1 MIYHDTLLL
10 TPIWRR
16 IMAPQRQK
24 FATQVDITLL
34 TEIRRIA
41 QEEGRQI
48 QAVVE
53 EALEAF
59 IEQRRRERPRPH
71 IMAYYQDSHE
81 RFASLYERL
90 AQ

>member
-1 MIYHDTLLL
+1 
-10 TPIWRR
+10 
-16 IMAPQRQK
+16 MAAPRQK
-24 FATQVDITLL
+24 FATQVDVTLL
-34 TEIRRIA
+34 AEIRRIA

-53 EALEAF
+53 EAFEAF
-59 IEQRRRERPRPH
+59 IEQRRRDRPRDH
-71 IMAYYQDSHE
+71 IMAHYQGSHE

>member
-1 MIYHDTLLL
+1 MT
-10 TPIWRR
+10 
-16 IMAPQRQK
+16 AQRQK
-24 FATQVDITLL
+24 FATQVDTALL

-53 EALEAF
+53 EAFEVL
-59 IEQRRRERPRPH
+59 IEQRQRQRPRPH
-71 IMAYYQDSHE
+71 IMAHYEGSHE
-81 RFASLYERL
+81 RFASLYDRL

>member
-1 MIYHDTLLL
+1 
-10 TPIWRR
+10 
-16 IMAPQRQK
+16 MAPQRQK

-41 QEEGRQI
+41 QTEGRQI

-53 EALEAF
+53 EAFEAL
-59 IEQRRRERPRPH
+59 IEQRQHTRPRAH
-71 IMAYYQDSHE
+71 IMAHYQGSHE

>member
-1 MIYHDTLLL
+1 
-10 TPIWRR
+10 
-16 IMAPQRQK
+16 MAPQRQK
-24 FATQVDITLL
+24 FATQVDVTLL

-53 EALEAF
+53 EAFETL
-59 IEQRRRERPRPH
+59 IEQRQRERPRPH
-71 IMAYYQDSHE
+71 IMAHYQGSHE
-81 RFASLYERL
+81 RFDSLYKRL

>member
-1 MIYHDTLLL
+1 
-10 TPIWRR
+10 
-16 IMAPQRQK
+16 MASERQK

-41 QEEGRQI
+41 KEEGRPI

-53 EALEAF
+53 EAFKAL
-59 IEQRRRERPRPH
+59 IEQRQREQPRPH
-71 IMAYYQDSHE
+71 IMAYYQGSHE

>member
-1 MIYHDTLLL
+1 M
-10 TPIWRR
+10 P
-16 IMAPQRQK
+16 PQRQK
-24 FATQVDITLL
+24 FATQVDAQLL

-53 EALEAF
+53 EAFEAL
-59 IEQRRRERPRPH
+59 IEQRRGDQPRPH
-71 IMAYYQDSHE
+71 IMAHYQGSHE

-90 AQ
+90 AE

>member
-1 MIYHDTLLL
+1 MDLL
-10 TPIWRR
+10 
-16 IMAPQRQK
+16 RQK
-24 FATQVDITLL
+24 FTTQVDVALL

-41 QEEGRQI
+41 QEEGRPI

-53 EALEAF
+53 EAFAAF
-59 IEQRRRERPRPH
+59 IEQRQQEQPRVH
-71 IMAYYQDSHE
+71 IMAHYQSSHE

>member
-1 MIYHDTLLL
+1 
-10 TPIWRR
+10 
-16 IMAPQRQK
+16 MAPQRQK

-71 IMAYYQDSHE
+71 IMAHYQDSHE